1 MRISDWSSDVCSS
14 DLSHAGPVCFFLY
27 LPACSGLGLLGTEC
41 VACFNV
47 ARHRS
52 TSFYCHRNGG
62 VPAYAG
68 HGADIDSGLDAPSG
82 PWLAASRSEERRVG
96 QECGSTGSSG
106 GSRFHLHKKKKTQT

>member
-1 MRISDWSSDVCSS
+1 MRVLFRS
-14 DLSHAGPVCFFLY
+14 Y

-68 HGADIDSGLDAPSG
+68 HGADIDSGLDDPSG
-82 PWLAASRSEERRVG
+82 PWLAASAFRDLPDCRAVGGAFLVDPDRQSGVLGKRV
-96 QECGSTGSSG
+96 SVLVVFG
-106 GSRFHLHKKKKTQT
+106 G